1 MLIFPQMPN
10 LVPTLRTEKFSTF
23 DRNVVTNFIN
33 IVNHVHKVVDYKTF
47 YQMQELKDEIK
58 GSNRI
63 SWKFFSTLT
72 EKWRKQTISVI
83 FQAVKTNKSAEFA
96 VITKNQSHLEE
107 NMCIFTTEEAFTD
120 AVDGVVLH

>member
-1 MLIFPQMPN
+1 
-10 LVPTLRTEKFSTF
+10 
-23 DRNVVTNFIN
+23 
-33 IVNHVHKVVDYKTF
+33 
-47 YQMQELKDEIK
+47 MQELKDEIK

-107 NMCIFTTEEAFTD
+107 NMRIFTTEEAFIYD
-120 AVDGVVLH
+120 SSN